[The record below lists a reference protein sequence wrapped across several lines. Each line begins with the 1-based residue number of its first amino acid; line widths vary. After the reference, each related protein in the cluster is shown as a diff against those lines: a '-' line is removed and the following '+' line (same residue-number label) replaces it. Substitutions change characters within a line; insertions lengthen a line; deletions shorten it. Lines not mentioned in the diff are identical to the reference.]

1 MTTRVI
7 KTLTTIEINNNG
19 NIQCT
24 PDDGH
29 VRAPQGTQLEWVSN
43 VDFTLSFTQ
52 LGGGGTWPFEG
63 RQPAEFEPTKHFKGT
78 LAASDTYPPPAY
90 KYTVRVGSKVLD
102 PIIIVDK

>member
-7 KTLTTIEINNNG
+7 KTLTTIEINDKG
-19 NIQCT
+19 TIQCT

-29 VRAPQGTQLEWVSN
+29 VRAPKGTQLEWMSA

-52 LGGGGTWPFEG
+52 LGGGSTWPFEE
-63 RQPAEFEPTKHFKGT
+63 RQPAEFEPTRHFKGT
-78 LAASDTYPPPAY
+78 LAASDAYPPPAY
-90 KYTVRVGSKVLD
+90 KYTVRASGKVLD